1 MNLRQNRYEQHV
13 LPLNYK
19 PAKSNFLTLKIK
31 MSNVSFSQLILLL
44 LIVFL
49 LFGDTSKL
57 INKINLFIKKTNPKK
72 NRKKG
77 T

>member
-1 MNLRQNRYEQHV
+1 LNLRQNRYEQHV

-19 PAKSNFLTLKIK
+19 PTKFNFSMLKIK

>member
-1 MNLRQNRYEQHV
+1 
-13 LPLNYK
+13 
-19 PAKSNFLTLKIK
+19 

-57 INKINLFIKKTNPKK
+57 INKINLFIKKTNHKK

>member
-19 PAKSNFLTLKIK
+19 PVKFNFLTLKIK

-57 INKINLFIKKTNPKK
+57 INKINLFIKKTNHKK